1 MTIEE
6 ESSHIVAHIT
16 SVVMATDAASAEE
29 AYAKAEK
36 KLKVRLV
43 ASFVRSSA
51 RSIDAIGRR
60 DHIHRNLARVHQ
72 SQSRASTAS
81 TARSIDAMD

>member
-6 ESSHIVAHIT
+6 KSSHIVAHI
-16 SVVMATDAASAEE
+16 MATDAANAEE

-36 KLKVRLV
+36 KLKVRLY

-60 DHIHRNLARVHQ
+60 DHIHRNLARVHP

-81 TARSIDAMD
+81 TARSTDAMD